1 MSSLNP
7 FPQELKNSIEEKA
20 DRLYKPEMI
29 AAKETTSRH
38 NRTGVHIHSQRL
50 WQHAQGAYRGSSKMR
65 VPVLRGAQC

>member
-29 AAKETTSRH
+29 AAKETIFQTQQDWC
-38 NRTGVHIHSQRL
+38 TYTLTETVAACPGGL
-50 WQHAQGAYRGSSKMR
+50 
-65 VPVLRGAQC
+65 